1 MRNAGRV
8 IRSHHLG
15 LYFGPI
21 VLVNVN
27 GFFDPCIELLSR
39 AVEER
44 FMDERHRAMW
54 SVATE
59 PEAVVEAI
67 NAAPAW
73 SAAARSF
80 AQVR

>member
-1 MRNAGRV
+1 M
-8 IRSHHLG
+8 
-15 LYFGPI
+15 YFGPI

-39 AVEER
+39 SVEER

-54 SVATE
+54 SVVAE

-67 NAAPAW
+67 HAAPAW
-73 SAAARSF
+73 TAAARDF

>member
-1 MRNAGRV
+1 
-8 IRSHHLG
+8 
-15 LYFGPI
+15 

-39 AVEER
+39 SVEER

-54 SVATE
+54 SVVAE
-59 PEAVVEAI
+59 PEGVVEAI
-67 NAAPAW
+67 DAAPAW
-73 SAAARSF
+73 TSAARDF